1 MNKVT
6 FELPFHPDEALRG
19 NSRATGQVKN
29 RLKNQLMDSTIV
41 RVRELDWEPMDRISI
56 HYDIHYC
63 GNQIDRD
70 NFVIGCKPIQDALVH
85 EGFVPDDNPNYVAD
99 PTTEYTRVKHRSD
112 VKLIV
117 TVSNVSVSK

>member
-6 FELPFHPDEALRG
+6 FEFPFPPAEALRG
-19 NSRATGQVKN
+19 NSRATWQVKN

-85 EGFVPDDNPNYVAD
+85 QGFVPDDNPNYVAD